1 MLSQPK
7 FDDRALNQSLYQTLV
22 DRFYDTLNLSTQ
34 TQLAEC
40 SFGFAPSPTGI
51 QTFMIVAPSLVVA
64 EQLLQELEHIIER
77 IQSLM
82 AGVGQVAICIAPQQD
97 PYLSKTSVS
106 QSCNSSKGTH
116 PSYMMCKIFPVS
128 HETEDLDS

>member
-1 MLSQPK
+1 MLSQPI

-22 DRFYDTLNLSTQ
+22 DRFYETLNLSTQ

-51 QTFMIVAPSLVVA
+51 QTFMIVAPSLSVA
-64 EQLLQELEHIIER
+64 EELLQDLAHMIER
-77 IQSLM
+77 VQTLM

-97 PYLSKTSVS
+97 PSEPKPVVT
-106 QSCNSSKGTH
+106 QSCQSSKGTH
-116 PSYMMCKIFPVS
+116 PNYMMCKIFPVS
-128 HETEDLDS
+128 HQTEYLES